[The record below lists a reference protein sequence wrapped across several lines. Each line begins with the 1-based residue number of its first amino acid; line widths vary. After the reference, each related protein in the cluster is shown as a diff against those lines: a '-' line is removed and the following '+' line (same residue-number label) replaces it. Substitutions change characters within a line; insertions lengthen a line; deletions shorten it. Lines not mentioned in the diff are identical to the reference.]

1 MKNKFNKK
9 ILLIFKI
16 IFKVIIQIGDI
27 FMEYE
32 VISLDYKDENG
43 DIEKRLIDSVQDM
56 EKIEGFSAEEFFS
69 SLDKIVKEL
78 SPYNSFE
85 IIKKY
90 PINKPIYL
98 FGTLYYN
105 LKDMDGADKLEKEF
119 DYLKEFI
126 DYEIDL
132 FMIVNY
138 LR

>member
-56 EKIEGFSAEEFFS
+56 EKIEGFPIDHSFLTFKQVFFFLR
-69 SLDKIVKEL
+69 SLL
-78 SPYNSFE
+78 
-85 IIKKY
+85 
-90 PINKPIYL
+90 
-98 FGTLYYN
+98 
-105 LKDMDGADKLEKEF
+105 
-119 DYLKEFI
+119 
-126 DYEIDL
+126 
-132 FMIVNY
+132 
-138 LR
+138 